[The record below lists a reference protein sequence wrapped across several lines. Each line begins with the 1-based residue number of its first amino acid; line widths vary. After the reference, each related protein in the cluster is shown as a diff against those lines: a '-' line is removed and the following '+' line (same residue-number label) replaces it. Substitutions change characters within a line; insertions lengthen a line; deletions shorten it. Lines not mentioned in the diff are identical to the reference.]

1 MSLINFLLYY
11 ITLYIGI
18 TISKPSVLL
27 INVPL
32 IFDTQE
38 INGAMIVNYL

>member
-1 MSLINFLLYY
+1 MSLNNFLLYY
-11 ITLYIGI
+11 ITFYIGI
-18 TISKPSVLL
+18 TISKPSVLP

-38 INGAMIVNYL
+38 INGELIVKYL